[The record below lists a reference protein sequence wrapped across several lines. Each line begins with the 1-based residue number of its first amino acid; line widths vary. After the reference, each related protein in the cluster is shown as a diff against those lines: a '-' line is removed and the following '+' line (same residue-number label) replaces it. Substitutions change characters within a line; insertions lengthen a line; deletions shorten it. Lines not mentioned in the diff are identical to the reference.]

1 MKKRLLMLQL
11 ALFVMVSSTIYAQST
26 RLTEITFEDGES
38 YCALSYDEKGRVTRI
53 EMRDEGTMYEIS
65 YDPIVIKEYEDG
77 ETGEGWELDCTYSAK
92 TDSKGRIVRLDAE
105 ARSYDWMGGTQTFS
119 QTYTYDNDGYLI
131 KRVQTD
137 GDGECTRTIQYTW
150 EDGNLVATVFTK
162 KYLSGWEDEKGGWHD
177 AYLTEQEKTFA
188 TYGSQPVGA
197 LPITGG
203 LYYIFFEDVM
213 AITGLLGKTCN
224 NLPTRILDLGLPT
237 EYPDEWPEEYRGDD
251 SGWEWNL
258 TFAYTFNDDGTL
270 ATEKVTWPDE
280 DTGELDAEEET
291 LVYIYEQGVNGIG
304 EVVKNQSHNAQALYD
319 LSGRKTAVSPNRPIR
334 KGIYVKDGRKV
345 VMK

>member
-105 ARSYDWMGGTQTFS
+105 ARSYDWMGGGTQTFS

-137 GDGECTRTIQYTW
+137 GDGECTRTIQ
-150 EDGNLVATVFTK
+150 
-162 KYLSGWEDEKGGWHD
+162 
-177 AYLTEQEKTFA
+177 
-188 TYGSQPVGA
+188 
-197 LPITGG
+197 
-203 LYYIFFEDVM
+203 
-213 AITGLLGKTCN
+213 
-224 NLPTRILDLGLPT
+224 
-237 EYPDEWPEEYRGDD
+237 
-251 SGWEWNL
+251 
-258 TFAYTFNDDGTL
+258 
-270 ATEKVTWPDE
+270 
-280 DTGELDAEEET
+280 
-291 LVYIYEQGVNGIG
+291 
-304 EVVKNQSHNAQALYD
+304 
-319 LSGRKTAVSPNRPIR
+319 
-334 KGIYVKDGRKV
+334 
-345 VMK
+345 